1 MPTSNEEI
9 GDRVR
14 RLRKAAGQ
22 TQEEFAETTGIS
34 LRSLK
39 GYETGARELP
49 TSAIMRLCELSSV
62 TPSWILMGRRDE
74 LDEETIELLERAAM
88 SGLDLLRE
96 HLPSAS
102 SKTWSEYLGILMK
115 LSYAQG
121 TPLAAADAQKIL
133 TLRLQNDQR

>member
-1 MPTSNEEI
+1 MSTSNEVI

-22 TQEEFAETTGIS
+22 TQEEFSETTGIS

-49 TSAIMRLCELSSV
+49 TSAILRLCELSNVS
-62 TPSWILMGRRDE
+62 PSWILLGRKDE
-74 LDEETIELLERAAM
+74 LGVDDVDLLERALLP
-88 SGLDLLRE
+88 GLTLLRE
-96 HLPSAS
+96 HLPDATSNLWA
-102 SKTWSEYLGILMK
+102 EYLSILMK

-121 TPLAAADAQKIL
+121 TPISEADARKIL
-133 TLRLQNDQR
+133 GPRVNYGK